1 MLLKQNS
8 CHLDGSSCLL
18 FLVIFLV
25 YLTRGGSGA
34 GDFPAPEGRAAPVFT
49 GFRQKSLTGPG
60 KTWYDFSDLFA
71 EVFPQTEAE
80 T

>member
-25 YLTRGGSGA
+25 YLTRGGSNGEDA
-34 GDFPAPEGRAAPVFT
+34 LLFCTLWNRNYSST
-49 GFRQKSLTGPG
+49 NRNLGP
-60 KTWYDFSDLFA
+60 
-71 EVFPQTEAE
+71 
-80 T
+80 

>member
-25 YLTRGGSGA
+25 YLTRGGSFLP
-34 GDFPAPEGRAAPVFT
+34 GDGYFGELCQDARQVF
-49 GFRQKSLTGPG
+49 
-60 KTWYDFSDLFA
+60 WDL
-71 EVFPQTEAE
+71 PPTY
-80 T
+80 